1 MARGGKRPGAGRK
14 PGSRPRPAAE
24 LKAEKAVKEMARAMR
39 AAQRQARLEAEADRA
54 AERAGRKAEREAER
68 AAAGDPGRGEK
79 LRGEIMPALATIPCP
94 PDVEPLDF
102 LKSLMREPGLP
113 LGFRR
118 DCAALALP
126 YAHAKP
132 IMGLKD
138 ARRLAAFDDDG
149 DDDIAAAMRA

>member
-1 MARGGKRPGAGRK
+1 
-14 PGSRPRPAAE
+14 
-24 LKAEKAVKEMARAMR
+24 MARAMR
-39 AAQRQARLEAEADRA
+39 AAQRQARLEADADRA
-54 AERAGRKAEREAER
+54 AERAGRKAQREAER
-68 AAAGDPGRGEK
+68 EAAADPTRAEK
-79 LRGEIMPALATIPCP
+79 VRAEILPALQTVSCP
-94 PDVEPLDF
+94 ADIEPLEF
-102 LKSLMREPGLP
+102 LKSLMREPTLP

-132 IMGLKD
+132 ILGLKD